1 MAYNL
6 SPNIYQLN
14 FIPHYLFVLRSSI
27 NFLLCFPTSYV
38 NKVGLSFF
46 EQYWKINVLNIYIY
60 ISLATSHS
68 KFFLEIYLFT
78 GTTYFFPHLGK
89 IR

>member
-1 MAYNL
+1 MNEVIYTERIISSNQRNLYLYRMAYNL
-6 SPNIYQLN
+6 SPDIYQLN

-60 ISLATSHS
+60 I
-68 KFFLEIYLFT
+68 
-78 GTTYFFPHLGK
+78 
-89 IR
+89 